1 MNLLFNLVAVQP
13 IHSAKFHGGG
23 SYGEVIFWALV
34 DRLYGRSQLP
44 SAVFRTFTDWENEMN
59 MADDAEAA
67 AADDAE
73 ASAVAG
79 DAETTDMADSK
90 SDLSQNRKDVR
101 LFCVYDS
108 HKYLSPD
115 ILAACKNCGIPLFDF
130 AKKTPQQIID
140 ENAIDTFYTPL
151 YSLESKWQIQVK
163 RFVFTWHGVRALE
176 MQYSWQGLGFAK
188 KLAQKLEALVRYR
201 KIWKKL
207 YYAPKYREL
216 AARIADGRAECITV
230 SEHSCA
236 SIKSFFPELL
246 DKEIP
251 VFYSPMID
259 YEPEGFLPPGVNAKN
274 FFLLTSGARWEKNN
288 LRAVK
293 AFDELVTMMQST
305 KHKFNMKLVITGA
318 TNVKA
323 YRKHIRNKDAFVF
336 LGYVESKELEFLHKN
351 AYAFVFPSL
360 NEGFGYPPVQSMRY
374 GVPVA
379 ASGSTSVPEVCEN
392 AVLYFDPYSVSEIK
406 NRMIQLFDS
415 DIYMKHMARGIVRYA
430 EVRKRQQED
439 LEKTVAFVLG
449 E

>member
-34 DRLYGRSQLP
+34 KRGAKFS
-44 SAVFRTFTDWENEMN
+44 
-59 MADDAEAA
+59 
-67 AADDAE
+67 
-73 ASAVAG
+73 
-79 DAETTDMADSK
+79 
-90 SDLSQNRKDVR
+90 
-101 LFCVYDS
+101 CVYDS
-108 HKYLSPD
+108 RKYLSPD
-115 ILAACKNCGIPLFDF
+115 ILEACEKCNIPLFDI
-130 AKKTPQQIID
+130 AEKTPQQIID
-140 ENAIDTFYTPL
+140 ENAIDAFYTPL
-151 YSLESKWQIQVK
+151 YSLEGKWQIQVK

-176 MQYSWQGLGFAK
+176 MQYSWQGVGFAK

-201 KIWKKL
+201 DCWKK
-207 YYAPKYREL
+207 YFYAPKYRDL

-230 SEHSCA
+230 SEHSRA

-251 VFYSPMID
+251 VFYSPMLD
-259 YEPEGFLPPGVNAKN
+259 YEPEGFLPPTVKTKKY
-274 FFLLTSGARWEKNN
+274 FLLTSGARWEKNN

-293 AFDELVTMMQST
+293 AFDELVTMMRST
-305 KHKFNMKLVITGA
+305 NHLFDMKLVITGA

-323 YRKHIRNKDAFVF
+323 YRKHIRNRDAFVF

-351 AYAFVFPSL
+351 AYAFIFPSL

-379 ASGSTSVPEVCEN
+379 ASGTTSVPEVCEN
-392 AVLYFDPYSVSEIK
+392 AALYFDPYSVSEIK
-406 NRMIQLFDS
+406 NRMIQLLDS
-415 DIYMKHMARGIVRYA
+415 NIYAMYASRGVARYG
-430 EVRKRQQED
+430 EVHKRQQED
-439 LEKTVAFVLG
+439 LEKAVSFVLG

>member
-34 DRLYGRSQLP
+34 KRGAKFS
-44 SAVFRTFTDWENEMN
+44 
-59 MADDAEAA
+59 
-67 AADDAE
+67 
-73 ASAVAG
+73 
-79 DAETTDMADSK
+79 
-90 SDLSQNRKDVR
+90 
-101 LFCVYDS
+101 CVYDS
-108 HKYLSPD
+108 RKYLAPD
-115 ILAACKNCGIPLFDF
+115 IIAACEKCGIPLFDI
-130 AKKTPQQIID
+130 AEKTPQQIID
-140 ENAIDTFYTPL
+140 ENAIDAFYTPL
-151 YSLESKWQIQVK
+151 YSLEGKWQIQVK

-176 MQYSWQGLGFAK
+176 MQYSWQGVGFAK

-201 KIWKKL
+201 DSWKK
-207 YYAPKYREL
+207 YFYAPKYRDL

-230 SEHSCA
+230 SEHSRA

-251 VFYSPMID
+251 VFYSPMLD
-259 YEPEGFLPPGVNAKN
+259 YEPEGFLPPTVKTKKY
-274 FFLLTSGARWEKNN
+274 FLLTSGARWEKNN

-293 AFDELVTMMQST
+293 VFDELVTMMRST
-305 KHKFNMKLVITGA
+305 NHEFDMKLVITGA
-318 TNVKA
+318 TNVKV

-351 AYAFVFPSL
+351 AYAFIFPSL

-379 ASGSTSVPEVCEN
+379 ASGTTSVPEVCEN
-392 AVLYFDPYSVSEIK
+392 AALYFDPYSVSEIK
-406 NRMIQLFDS
+406 NRMIQLLDS
-415 DIYMKHMARGIVRYA
+415 DIYAMYASRGLARYG
-430 EVRKRQQED
+430 EVHKRQQED
-439 LEKTVAFVLG
+439 LEKAVAFVLG